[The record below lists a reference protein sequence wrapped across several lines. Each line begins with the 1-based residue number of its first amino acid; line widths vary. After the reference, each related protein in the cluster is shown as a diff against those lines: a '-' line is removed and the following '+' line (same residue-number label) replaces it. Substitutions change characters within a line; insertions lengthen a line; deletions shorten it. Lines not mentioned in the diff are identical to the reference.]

1 MRRIAAGV
9 WKDAGSISRRLYDG
23 VVTPDA
29 RPRRVTATGFIST
42 LLGIVLF
49 AWFVRR
55 VGPAEIWQGLRQIG
69 WGLIIIV
76 LIAGARFA
84 LRALAWRF
92 CLEPPQTI
100 PFRDA
105 FLAVVSG
112 DAFGNLTPLGPII
125 GEPAKAAFVR
135 GHVPL
140 ALALTA
146 LAIENLFYTMSV
158 AGMIAVST
166 IALLLSFDLPDG
178 LREASEVAVAGII
191 VALGITMWILLRR
204 PAVISRALG
213 ALLPA
218 GSSLQGKVEGISD
231 IEREIYTFAS
241 RRPAAFFRVVCAE
254 LGFHVLGVTEV
265 FITWWMML
273 GVVPSLLT
281 SFILEGAN
289 RLVTVVFKFVPLR
302 IGVDEISTAW
312 FTTLLGFGP
321 TPGTTLAIARRIR
334 VVFWTTVGTIL
345 LIRRGLR

>member
-1 MRRIAAGV
+1 MP
-9 WKDAGSISRRLYDG
+9 
-23 VVTPDA
+23 PDA

-55 VGPAEIWQGLRQIG
+55 VGPAAIWQDLRQIG
-69 WGLIIIV
+69 WGLIVIAA
-76 LIAGARFA
+76 IAGGRFA
-84 LRALAWRF
+84 LRALAWRT
-92 CLEPPQTI
+92 CLEPPHSM

-140 ALALTA
+140 TPALTA

-158 AGMIAVST
+158 AGMIATAT

-178 LREASEVAVAGII
+178 LREASELAVAGIV
-191 VALGITMWILLRR
+191 VALGIALWILLRR
-204 PAVISRALG
+204 PALISRAL
-213 ALLPA
+213 AAVLPA
-218 GSSLQGKVEGISD
+218 GSAMQAKVESAGD

-241 RRPAAFFRVVCAE
+241 RRPAAFLRVVCAE
-254 LGFHVLGVTEV
+254 LGFHVLGVAEV
-265 FITWWMML
+265 FITWWFML
-273 GVVPSLLT
+273 GVPPALLT
-281 SFILEGAN
+281 CFILEGAN

-302 IGVDEISTAW
+302 IGVDEVSTAW

-321 TPGTTLAIARRIR
+321 RPGTTLAIARRIR

-345 LIRRGLR
+345 LIRRGLQ

>member
-1 MRRIAAGV
+1 MPASGRTQEAYPA
-9 WKDAGSISRRLYDG
+9 DYMMG
-23 VVTPDA
+23 VVPPDA

-55 VGPAEIWQGLRQIG
+55 VGPAEIWQGLAQIG
-69 WGLIIIV
+69 WGLVVIV
-76 LIAGARFA
+76 MLAGARFA
-84 LRALAWRF
+84 LRAIAWRV
-92 CLEPPQTI
+92 CLEPPHSM

-140 ALALTA
+140 TPALTA
-146 LAIENLFYTMSV
+146 LAIENLFYTMTV
-158 AGMIAVST
+158 AAMIATAT
-166 IALLLSFDLPDG
+166 IALLLSFDLPDA
-178 LREASEVAVAGII
+178 LREASEVAVAGIV
-191 VALGITMWILLRR
+191 VALGIALWILLRR
-204 PAVISRALG
+204 PALVSRSLA
-213 ALLPA
+213 AVLPA
-218 GSSLQGKVEGISD
+218 GSALQSKVESAGD

-254 LGFHVLGVTEV
+254 LGFHVLGITEV
-265 FITWWMML
+265 FITWWLMI
-273 GVVPSLLT
+273 GVPPSLLT
-281 SFILEGAN
+281 SFVLEGAN

-302 IGVDEISTAW
+302 IGVDEVSTAW
-312 FTTLLGFGP
+312 FTTILGFGP

-334 VVFWTTVGTIL
+334 VVFWTAVGTIL